1 MDLPFFV
8 AFSAILVVGRYLP
21 FALPVNARAVV
32 LAGNDDVTPAT
43 RAAKCAVSVAFAGL
57 VLLVSSSSM
66 QCSGGQQGQQ
76 CCPAE
81 VAMEGRAL
89 WFNSAALFLGMVL
102 GGAAVA
108 LPPHARQRRPI
119 VDVAVEHLTRFTE
132 TVAITAFAHDV
143 CIFFKVVEMIQK

>member
-1 MDLPFFV
+1 LDLPFVV
-8 AFSAILVVGRYLP
+8 AFSGILLVGRYLP

-43 RAAKCAVSVAFAGL
+43 CAAKCAVSVAFAGL
-57 VLLVSSSSM
+57 VLLVSSM
-66 QCSGGQQGQQ
+66 QQCSGGQQ
-76 CCPAE
+76 CCPAQ
-81 VAMEGRAL
+81 VAMVGRAL

-102 GGAAVA
+102 AGAAVA
-108 LPPHARQRRPI
+108 LHPHARQQRPI

-143 CIFFKVVEMIQK
+143 CIFFKVVKMIQK

>member
-8 AFSAILVVGRYLP
+8 AFSGILLVGRYLP

-57 VLLVSSSSM
+57 MLLVSSM
-66 QCSGGQQGQQ
+66 QQCSGSGGQQ

-108 LPPHARQRRPI
+108 LHPHAQWRRPI

-132 TVAITAFAHDV
+132 TVTITAFAHDV

>member
-8 AFSAILVVGRYLP
+8 AFSGILLVGRYLP
-21 FALPVNARAVV
+21 FALPVHARAV
-32 LAGNDDVTPAT
+32 LAGSDDATPAT
-43 RAAKCAVSVAFAGL
+43 RAAKCAVTVAFAGL
-57 VLLVSSSSM
+57 VLLVSSA
-66 QCSGGQQGQQ
+66 QCSGGRQ
-76 CCPAE
+76 CQAE

-108 LPPHARQRRPI
+108 LHPHARWRRPI

-143 CIFFKVVEMIQK
+143 CIFFKVVEMMQK